1 MHRYI
6 PVLASDRGFVVT
18 EVPVVH
24 QERLFGKSKYGVARF
39 FGGFFD
45 LLTVIMLT
53 RYNRKPLH
61 VFGVVGLV
69 FLAVGF
75 AIEAY
80 LTIRWFAGSWIG
92 DRPAFML
99 GILLLIVGAQ
109 FIFFGLL
116 AEMIA
121 YASKRED
128 DYSITGIVEGEGFDT
143 DNRKIETAELDA
155 ETVTE

>member
-1 MHRYI
+1 M
-6 PVLASDRGFVVT
+6 P
-18 EVPVVH
+18 
-24 QERLFGKSKYGVARF
+24 
-39 FGGFFD
+39 

-61 VFGVVGLV
+61 AFGVFGMVLLGLGLAILVYLSVG
-69 FLAVGF
+69 
-75 AIEAY
+75 
-80 LTIRWFAGSWIG
+80 WFSGNWIG

-121 YASKRED
+121 YSSKREE
-128 DYSITGIVEGEGFDT
+128 DYSITQILERVESEDPDSNHRHSRQAPVRTGQT
-143 DNRKIETAELDA
+143 
-155 ETVTE
+155 